1 MSASSTKEKFQKQ
14 IDEERAKQA
23 EAVSKE
29 SMKVPAK
36 QTNAGQKRGREAAVK
51 AKSTPSVKKY
61 RWRCHRCDELNDP
74 NKARCFGCQG
84 WKGGKRLR
92 MEDSEVVEIL
102 DESEAEDELS
112 EEEEEGPPMSSRCIV
127 EGCNKYKRSGNDGM
141 CRSHFRESQ
150 EVDEEESSEE
160 EEDEGKSSEEE
171 PSEEEESSEEDEESS
186 DEESSE
192 EDEESSD
199 DESSDEEGM
208 LNWRQRKRLTCAAE
222 GCTRLRQF
230 GQYGT
235 LCRIHFLEAQE
246 AGNSSNDNDVDAVD
260 SGDEADPE
268 VVAKDHTDVGN
279 EDEEGA
285 KDMEGDVDAA
295 STVGAERP
303 SSVVTAFSGSSGLL
317 SGGQSSSAVSNLMD
331 MIQILK
337 DSDDED
343 DNDDEDLFA

>member
-1 MSASSTKEKFQKQ
+1 
-14 IDEERAKQA
+14 
-23 EAVSKE
+23 
-29 SMKVPAK
+29 
-36 QTNAGQKRGREAAVK
+36 
-51 AKSTPSVKKY
+51 
-61 RWRCHRCDELNDP
+61 
-74 NKARCFGCQG
+74 
-84 WKGGKRLR
+84 
-92 MEDSEVVEIL
+92 MEDSEVVEVL
-102 DESEAEDELS
+102 DESEAEDESS
-112 EEEEEGPPMSSRCIV
+112 EEEEESPAVSSRCIV
-127 EGCNKYKRSGNDGM
+127 DGCNKYKRSGNDGM

-160 EEDEGKSSEEE
+160 EEIEEE
-171 PSEEEESSEEDEESS
+171 SSEEESSEEDEE
-186 DEESSE
+186 EESSE

-268 VVAKDHTDVGN
+268 VVAKNHTDVGN

-285 KDMEGDVDAA
+285 KDMEGDVNAA

-303 SSVVTAFSGSSGLL
+303 SSVVTAFSGSSGIL
-317 SGGQSSSAVSNLMD
+317 SGGPSSSAVSNLMD